1 MVSGKIKWIIDF
13 TGRLIVDENG
23 VRVSDGGHDELGNRV
38 WAQMVRIGKNESVV
52 WNLIQG
58 KLPGIC
64 EGDPNEKS

>member
-1 MVSGKIKWIIDF
+1 MESGYQM
-13 TGRLIVDENG
+13 G
-23 VRVSDGGHDELGNRV
+23 VMMSWGNRV

-52 WNLIQG
+52 WDLIQG